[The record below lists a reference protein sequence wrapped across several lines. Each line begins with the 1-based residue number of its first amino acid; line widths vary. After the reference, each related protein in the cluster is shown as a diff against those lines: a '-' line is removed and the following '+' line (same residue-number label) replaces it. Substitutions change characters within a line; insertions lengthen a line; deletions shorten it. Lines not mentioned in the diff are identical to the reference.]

1 MATTLNITTNYVG
14 EFAGELFVE
23 AFKKMSAIDNGAVT
37 IYEDVNAPL
46 YLRKLAQED
55 TEQAYSCGFNPLG
68 SITLSEVKLE
78 TEKKKVD
85 WELCK
90 EELRVKYGSKYTG
103 ISAHNKT
110 LAAEFVDK
118 LVAEKI
124 KDQAKRLQTK
134 IWQATD
140 AVDGWDGFLAKF
152 EADATVE
159 KIDAAA
165 TIDKTTVVAEIEKV
179 ISAIPVDVEN
189 GVLSVSRDIAQAY
202 NFSLIGQGIANG
214 LGGNANTDLIFGN
227 YRLVVDLG
235 LPAKTMVFADT
246 ANLAFGTALVSD
258 HNEVSVVDEDEIG
271 LLTGKVRG
279 KMVYSYGTAYVFG
292 AEIVYYRPAV
302 V

>member
-46 YLRKLAQED
+46 YLRKLASED
-55 TEQAYSCGFNPLG
+55 AEQAYSCGFNPLG

-103 ISAHNKT
+103 ISAQNKT

-124 KDQAKRLQTK
+124 KDQSKRLQTK

-140 AVDGWDGFLAKF
+140 AGD
-152 EADATVE
+152 
-159 KIDAAA
+159 
-165 TIDKTTVVAEIEKV
+165 
-179 ISAIPVDVEN
+179 
-189 GVLSVSRDIAQAY
+189 
-202 NFSLIGQGIANG
+202 
-214 LGGNANTDLIFGN
+214 
-227 YRLVVDLG
+227 
-235 LPAKTMVFADT
+235 
-246 ANLAFGTALVSD
+246 
-258 HNEVSVVDEDEIG
+258 
-271 LLTGKVRG
+271 
-279 KMVYSYGTAYVFG
+279 
-292 AEIVYYRPAV
+292 
-302 V
+302 